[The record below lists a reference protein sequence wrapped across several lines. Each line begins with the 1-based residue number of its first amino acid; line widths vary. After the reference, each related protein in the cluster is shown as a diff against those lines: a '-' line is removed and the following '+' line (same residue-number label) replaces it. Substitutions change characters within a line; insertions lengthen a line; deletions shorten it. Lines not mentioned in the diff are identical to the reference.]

1 MKVLVSA
8 SREMLHWTVPNRWIE
23 IEEDR
28 GLPVMIDDR
37 CEGPCNP
44 RISDV
49 HNVCK
54 RFMLAYEL

>member
-1 MKVLVSA
+1 
-8 SREMLHWTVPNRWIE
+8 MLHWTVPNRWIE